1 MGFIENVLGMID
13 GATASIASTAF
24 DAIAEQLMPIFRLLA
39 VLVVALLGINLAIQA
54 VPMSLHN
61 GVHLIVRIG
70 LVATFL
76 SNWTNFD
83 SVYGVLTNAPSE
95 IGGTI
100 MASLGFEAA
109 VDGLYAGLDQLYER
123 SLNAGNA
130 VAQNGSY
137 IAGAI
142 ASIVV
147 FLVAVFFSVI
157 CVVVLGMAKI
167 VIALMIVLAP
177 AALLCT
183 MFKPTAGIFEGW
195 PRVSIQ
201 AALVPLMM
209 AAAAGVVIVIAQEV
223 APTDMA
229 SIESIGDMLGF
240 LFVMML
246 GSILILKVPNL
257 SEALASANL
266 GLDRIAHTAARNT
279 VSSSTNVAHLAAS
292 RGAQMGRTTGNM
304 ALQSDPPISS
314 LKTAQRLASLAQARS
329 GK

>member
-1 MGFIENVLGMID
+1 MGFIESVMGMID
-13 GATASIASTAF
+13 GATAAMATTAF
-24 DAIAEQLMPIFRLLA
+24 DTISGQIIPIFRLLA
-39 VLVVALLGINLAIQA
+39 VLVIAMLGINLAIQA
-54 VPMSLHN
+54 VPMTLNN
-61 GVHLIVRIG
+61 GVNLIVRIG

-76 SNWTNFD
+76 SSWTNFNA
-83 SVYGVLTNAPSE
+83 VYGVLTNAPSE

-100 MASLGFEAA
+100 MASLGFDAA
-109 VDGLYAGLDQLYER
+109 VDGLYAGLDQLYEG
-123 SLNAGNA
+123 SVNAGNA

-183 MFKPTAGIFEGW
+183 MLKPTAGIFEGW
-195 PRVSIQ
+195 LRVSIQ

-229 SIESIGDMLGF
+229 SVESIGDLLGF

-246 GSILILKVPNL
+246 GSILILRVPNL
-257 SEALASANL
+257 SETLASANL
-266 GLDRIAHTAARNT
+266 GLDRIAHSAARNT
-279 VSSSTNVAHLAAS
+279 VSSSRNVAHLAAS
-292 RGAQMGRTTGNM
+292 RGAQMGRTAGDMAIQSVPTG
-304 ALQSDPPISS
+304 SS
-314 LKTAQRLASLAQARS
+314 LKTVQKLASLTQSRQE
-329 GK
+329 K